1 MKMHTLKMTF
11 FDHHLSLWP
20 SQEAWKAIPTW
31 NLFLHIR
38 RWLFPPF
45 WILRL
50 FQSDHQ
56 VLVCL
61 IGLDCQP
68 QSPHPEHIVVANQL
82 EFFFSETL
90 PAKSFVIMPCSNY
103 TRPIIIF
110 KRSKSAN
117 ADRSAWRTSQ
127 ENINLS
133 PLVLVVP
140 TIHTSGCFSDHRPSR
155 PRCR

>member
-1 MKMHTLKMTF
+1 MKMYTLKMTF

-31 NLFLHIR
+31 NLFLHIW
-38 RWLFPPF
+38 RWFFPLF

-61 IGLDCQP
+61 LGLDCQP

-110 KRSKSAN
+110 KRSKSAK

-127 ENINLS
+127 ENINLP
-133 PLVLVVP
+133 PLVLLVP
-140 TIHTSGCFSDHRPSR
+140 TIHTSACFSDHRPSR